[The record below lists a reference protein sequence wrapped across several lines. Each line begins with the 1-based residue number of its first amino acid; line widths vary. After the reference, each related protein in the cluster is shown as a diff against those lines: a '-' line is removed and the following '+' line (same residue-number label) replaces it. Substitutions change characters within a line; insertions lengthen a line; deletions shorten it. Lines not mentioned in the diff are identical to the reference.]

1 MNRRPKILHTMTWLA
16 PGGGAD
22 RNVYLSMKGMRKDYE
37 IHIAVGRQIERNDLL
52 KLHGVAAHICPYL
65 DREIRPWRDFRAL
78 LWFMRL
84 IRRERFDLVHTHESK
99 ASLLGRLAARLV
111 GCKHIIYGLHGVVFN
126 DPVNRIKRQFYIA
139 LEKMT
144 IWACDLI
151 IAVGRDTIRHY
162 HRENIGRSIPHQ
174 VVYSGID
181 VTEFER
187 RLNNV
192 KKDAFRR
199 DIGIPD
205 DAPVL
210 VNIGRFSPAKA
221 QHYTIEAFARLQC
234 PGARLLLVG
243 EGPERAACERLCA
256 ELGIADRVIFAGFL
270 QDITPAYAIASV
282 HVLSSLREGLS
293 GVAVEASLA
302 RVPTI
307 SFEVEGIREI
317 VTHGHSGFVV
327 PQGDIKAM
335 VRYLEK
341 LIGDSQMC
349 HTFGERAYQHAIARW
364 DHRVMVQKLDTI
376 YRQRLKR

>member
-1 MNRRPKILHTMTWLA
+1 MTWLA

-22 RNVYLSMKGMRKDYE
+22 RNVYLSMKGMREDYE
-37 IHIAVGRQIERNDLL
+37 IHLAVGRQIERDDLL
-52 KLHGVAAHICPYL
+52 NLNGVAAHICPYL
-65 DREIRPWRDFRAL
+65 DRKIRPWRDFRAL

-84 IRRERFDLVHTHESK
+84 IRREQYDLVHTHESK

-126 DPVNRIKRQFYIA
+126 DPGSRIKRQFYIA

-162 HRENIGRSIPHQ
+162 HRENIGRNIPHQ
-174 VVYSGID
+174 IVYSGID
-181 VTEFER
+181 VTEFEQ

-192 KKDAFRR
+192 SKDAFRR
-199 DIGIPD
+199 EMGIPD

-210 VNIGRFSPAKA
+210 VNIGRFSSAKA

-234 PGARLLLVG
+234 PEARLLLVG
-243 EGPERAACERLCA
+243 EGPERTACERLCA
-256 ELGIADRVIFAGFL
+256 DLGVEDRVIFAGFF

-302 RVPTI
+302 RVPTV

-327 PQGDIKAM
+327 PQGDIEAM
-335 VRYLEK
+335 VTYLEK
-341 LIGDSQMC
+341 LIGNPQMC
-349 HTFGERAYQHAIARW
+349 HTYGERAYQHAIARW
-364 DHRVMVQKLDTI
+364 DHRVMVQKLDAI
-376 YRQRLKR
+376 YRQRLEGVKCEV

>member
-1 MNRRPKILHTMTWLA
+1 MTWLA

-22 RNVYLSMKGMRKDYE
+22 RNVYLSMKDMREDYE
-37 IHIAVGRQIERNDLL
+37 IHLAVGHQIERDDLL
-52 KLHGVAAHICPYL
+52 NLNGVAAHICPYL
-65 DREIRPWRDFRAL
+65 DRKIRPWRDFRAL
-78 LWFMRL
+78 LWLMRL
-84 IRRERFDLVHTHESK
+84 IRRERYDLVHTHESK

-126 DPVNRIKRQFYIA
+126 DPGSRIKRQFYIA

-162 HRENIGRSIPHQ
+162 HRENIGRNIPHQ
-174 VVYSGID
+174 IVYSGID
-181 VTEFER
+181 VAEFEQ

-192 KKDAFRR
+192 PKAAFRR
-199 DIGIPD
+199 EMGIPD

-221 QHYTIEAFARLQC
+221 QHYTIEAFARVQC
-234 PGARLLLVG
+234 PEARLLLVG

-256 ELGIADRVIFAGFL
+256 ELGVEDRVIFAGFF

-302 RVPTI
+302 RVPTV

-317 VTHGHSGFVV
+317 ITHRHSGFVV
-327 PQGDIKAM
+327 PQGDIEAM
-335 VRYLEK
+335 VTYLEK
-341 LIGDSQMC
+341 LIGNPQMC
-349 HTFGERAYQHAIARW
+349 HTYGERAYQHAIARW
-364 DHRVMVQKLDTI
+364 DHRVMVQKLDAI
-376 YRQRLKR
+376 YRQRLEGVKCEV

>member
-1 MNRRPKILHTMTWLA
+1 MTWLA

-22 RNVYLSMKGMRKDYE
+22 RNVYLSMKGMREDYE
-37 IHIAVGRQIERNDLL
+37 IHLAVGRQIERDDLL
-52 KLHGVAAHICPYL
+52 NLNGVAAHICPYL
-65 DREIRPWRDFRAL
+65 DRKIRPWRDFRAL

-84 IRRERFDLVHTHESK
+84 IRREQYDLVHTHESK

-126 DPVNRIKRQFYIA
+126 DPGSRIKRQFYIA

-162 HRENIGRSIPHQ
+162 HRENIGRNIPHQ
-174 VVYSGID
+174 IVYSGID
-181 VTEFER
+181 VAEFEQ

-192 KKDAFRR
+192 PKDAFRR
-199 DIGIPD
+199 EMGIPD

-210 VNIGRFSPAKA
+210 VNIGRFSSAKA

-234 PGARLLLVG
+234 PEARLLLVG
-243 EGPERAACERLCA
+243 EGPERTACERLCA
-256 ELGIADRVIFAGFL
+256 DLGVEDRVIFAGFF

-302 RVPTI
+302 RVPTV

-317 VTHGHSGFVV
+317 ITHGHSGFVV
-327 PQGDIKAM
+327 PQGDIEAM
-335 VRYLEK
+335 VTYLEK
-341 LIGDSQMC
+341 LIGNPQMC
-349 HTFGERAYQHAIARW
+349 HTYGERAYRHAIARW
-364 DHRVMVQKLDTI
+364 DHRVMVQKLDAI
-376 YRQRLKR
+376 YRQRLEGVKCEV

>member
-22 RNVYLSMKGMRKDYE
+22 RNVYLSMKDMRKDYE
-37 IHIAVGRQIERNDLL
+37 IHLAVGRQIERDDLL
-52 KLHGVAAHICPYL
+52 KLHGVATHICPYL

-126 DPVNRIKRQFYIA
+126 DPGNYIKRQFYIA

-162 HRENIGRSIPHQ
+162 NRENIGRNIPHQ
-174 VVYSGID
+174 IVYSGID

-187 RLNNV
+187 RLDNV

-199 DIGIPD
+199 DMGIPNN
-205 DAPVL
+205 APIL

-234 PGARLLLVG
+234 PEARLLLVG
-243 EGPERAACERLCA
+243 EGPERVACERLCA
-256 ELGIADRVIFAGFL
+256 ELKVEDRVIFAGFF
-270 QDITPAYAIASV
+270 QDITPAYAVASV

-293 GVAVEASLA
+293 GVAVEASLS
-302 RVPTI
+302 RVPTV

-335 VRYLEK
+335 VTYLEK

-349 HTFGERAYQHAIARW
+349 HTYGERAYQHAIARW

-376 YRQRLKR
+376 YRQRLKK

>member
-1 MNRRPKILHTMTWLA
+1 MNRRPKVLHTMTWLA

-37 IHIAVGRQIERNDLL
+37 IHLAVGQQIERDDLL
-52 KLHGVAAHICPYL
+52 KLHGIAAHICPYL
-65 DREIRPWRDFRAL
+65 DRKIRPWRDFRAL
-78 LWFMRL
+78 LWFMQL
-84 IRRERFDLVHTHESK
+84 IRRERFNLVHTHESK

-126 DPVNRIKRQFYIA
+126 DPVSRIKRRFYIA

-144 IWACDLI
+144 IWACDLV

-174 VVYSGID
+174 IVYSGID
-181 VTEFER
+181 VVEFEQ

-192 KKDAFRR
+192 KKTAFRR
-199 DIGIPD
+199 EIGIPD

-210 VNIGRFSPAKA
+210 VNIGRFSSAKA

-234 PGARLLLVG
+234 TEARLLLAG

-256 ELGIADRVIFAGFL
+256 ELEVEDRVIFAGFF
-270 QDITPAYAIASV
+270 QDITPVYAIASV

-302 RVPTI
+302 RVPTV

-327 PQGDIKAM
+327 PQGDSEAM
-335 VRYLEK
+335 VKYLEK

-349 HTFGERAYQHAIARW
+349 RTFGERAYQYAIERW

>member
-1 MNRRPKILHTMTWLA
+1 MTWLA

-22 RNVYLSMKGMRKDYE
+22 RNVYLSMKGMREDYE
-37 IHIAVGRQIERNDLL
+37 IHLAVGRQIERDDLL
-52 KLHGVAAHICPYL
+52 NLNGVAAHICPYL
-65 DREIRPWRDFRAL
+65 DRKIRPWRDFRAL
-78 LWFMRL
+78 LWLMRL
-84 IRRERFDLVHTHESK
+84 IRRERYDLVHTHESK

-126 DPVNRIKRQFYIA
+126 DPGSRIKRQFYIA

-162 HRENIGRSIPHQ
+162 HRENIGRKIPHQ
-174 VVYSGID
+174 IVYSGID
-181 VTEFER
+181 VTEFEQ

-192 KKDAFRR
+192 SKDAFRR
-199 DIGIPD
+199 EMGIPD

-210 VNIGRFSPAKA
+210 VNIGRFSSAKA

-234 PGARLLLVG
+234 PEARLLLVG
-243 EGPERAACERLCA
+243 EGPERVACERLCA
-256 ELGIADRVIFAGFL
+256 ELGVEDRVIFAGFF

-302 RVPTI
+302 RVPTV

-327 PQGDIKAM
+327 TQGDIKAM
-335 VRYLEK
+335 VTYLEK
-341 LIGDSQMC
+341 LIGNPQMC
-349 HTFGERAYQHAIARW
+349 HTYGERAYRHAIARW
-364 DHRVMVQKLDTI
+364 DHRVMVQKLDAI
-376 YRQRLKR
+376 YRQRLEGVKCEV

>member
-1 MNRRPKILHTMTWLA
+1 
-16 PGGGAD
+16 
-22 RNVYLSMKGMRKDYE
+22 
-37 IHIAVGRQIERNDLL
+37 
-52 KLHGVAAHICPYL
+52 
-65 DREIRPWRDFRAL
+65 
-78 LWFMRL
+78 MRL
-84 IRRERFDLVHTHESK
+84 IRREQYDLVHTHESK

-126 DPVNRIKRQFYIA
+126 DPGSRIKRQFYIA

-162 HRENIGRSIPHQ
+162 HQENIGRNIPHQ
-174 VVYSGID
+174 IVYSGID
-181 VTEFER
+181 VTEFEQ

-192 KKDAFRR
+192 PKDAFRR
-199 DIGIPD
+199 EMGIPD

-210 VNIGRFSPAKA
+210 VNIGRFSSAKA

-234 PGARLLLVG
+234 PEARLLLVG
-243 EGPERAACERLCA
+243 EGPERTACERLCA
-256 ELGIADRVIFAGFL
+256 ELGVEDRVIFAGFF

-302 RVPTI
+302 RVPTV

-327 PQGDIKAM
+327 PQGDIEAM
-335 VRYLEK
+335 VTYLEK
-341 LIGDSQMC
+341 LIGNPQMC
-349 HTFGERAYQHAIARW
+349 HTYGERAYRHAIARW
-364 DHRVMVQKLDTI
+364 DHRVMVQKLDAI
-376 YRQRLKR
+376 YRQRLEGVKCEV

>member
-1 MNRRPKILHTMTWLA
+1 MTWLA

-22 RNVYLSMKGMRKDYE
+22 RNVYLSMKDMREDYE
-37 IHIAVGRQIERNDLL
+37 IHLAVGHQIERDDLL
-52 KLHGVAAHICPYL
+52 NLNGVAAHICPYL
-65 DREIRPWRDFRAL
+65 DRKIRPWRDFRAL
-78 LWFMRL
+78 LWLMRL
-84 IRRERFDLVHTHESK
+84 IRREQYDLVHTHESK

-126 DPVNRIKRQFYIA
+126 DPGSRIKRQFYIA

-162 HRENIGRSIPHQ
+162 HQENIGRNIPHQ
-174 VVYSGID
+174 IVYSGID
-181 VTEFER
+181 VAEFEQ

-192 KKDAFRR
+192 PKDAFRR
-199 DIGIPD
+199 EMGIPD

-210 VNIGRFSPAKA
+210 VNIGRFSSAKA

-234 PGARLLLVG
+234 PEARLLLVG
-243 EGPERAACERLCA
+243 EGPERTACERLCA
-256 ELGIADRVIFAGFL
+256 DLGVEDRVIFAGFF

-302 RVPTI
+302 RVPTV

-327 PQGDIKAM
+327 PQGDIEAM
-335 VRYLEK
+335 VTYLEK
-341 LIGDSQMC
+341 LIGNPQMC
-349 HTFGERAYQHAIARW
+349 HTYGERAYRHAIARW
-364 DHRVMVQKLDTI
+364 DHRVMVQKLDAI
-376 YRQRLKR
+376 YRQRLEGVKCEV